1 MKKLTL
7 TLILGIIGIN
17 SFSQDTFEGTI
28 SFEVNIIGENVEQMA
43 QFMPQGYEFSF
54 KDNKSIF
61 KISGGMMAQM
71 MGEIIVD
78 NQTGNSYMINHA
90 EKIAYKMENAVKESI
105 EDMEISR
112 PTITKLDE
120 EVEILGYRCQK
131 YKVVSTTG
139 GQSIESFIWVS
150 KDIVVPYPKN
160 SGNMPG
166 GSGAFYFPELEGFPL
181 KMINNLNSG
190 MGMVKMEM
198 FAVNVE
204 RKALDDS
211 LFAIPEGYEEKNF
224 DISMFMNPM
233 MKKN

>member
-7 TLILGIIGIN
+7 TIIFGIIGFN

-28 SFEVNIIGENVEQMA
+28 SFEVNIIGENAEQMA

-54 KDNKSIF
+54 KGTKSIF

-71 MGEIIVD
+71 MGEIMVD
-78 NQTGNSYMINHA
+78 NQTGSSYMINHA
-90 EKIAYKMENAVKESI
+90 EKVAYKMENTMNESV
-105 EDMEISR
+105 EGMEISR

-120 EVEILGYRCQK
+120 EVEILGYNCQK
-131 YKVVSTTG
+131 YKVVSTIQDQTM
-139 GQSIESFIWVS
+139 ESFIWVS

-160 SGNMPG
+160 SGDMLG

-181 KMINNLNSG
+181 KMVNNLNSG

-198 FAVNVE
+198 VAVNVE
-204 RKALDDS
+204 RKAMDDS
-211 LFAIPEGYEEKNF
+211 LFNIPEGYEEKNF
-224 DISMFMNPM
+224 DASMFMNPM

>member
-7 TLILGIIGIN
+7 ILILGIIVFNG
-17 SFSQDTFEGTI
+17 FSQDTFEGTI

-54 KDNKSIF
+54 KGNKSIF

-78 NQTGNSYMINHA
+78 NQTGSSYMINHA
-90 EKIAYKMENAVKESI
+90 EKVAYKMENTMKESV
-105 EDMEISR
+105 EGMEISR

-120 EVEILGYRCQK
+120 EVEILGYNCQK
-131 YKVVSTTG
+131 YKVKSTIEDQTM
-139 GQSIESFIWVS
+139 ESFIWVS

-181 KMINNLNSG
+181 KMVNNLNSG

-198 FAVNVE
+198 VAVNVE

-211 LFAIPEGYEEKNF
+211 LFVIPEGYEEKNF
-224 DISMFMNPM
+224 DNSMFMNPM

>member
-7 TLILGIIGIN
+7 TLILGIIIIN
-17 SFSQDTFEGTI
+17 GFSQGTFEGTI

-43 QFMPQGYEFSF
+43 QFMPQGYEFAF
-54 KDNKSIF
+54 KGTKSIF

-71 MGEIIVD
+71 MGEITMD

-90 EKIAYKMENAVKESI
+90 EKVAYKMENAVKESV
-105 EDMEISR
+105 EGMEISR

-120 EVEILGYRCQK
+120 EVEILGYNCQK
-131 YKVVSTTG
+131 YKVVSTMEDQTM
-139 GQSIESFIWVS
+139 ESFIWVS
-150 KDIVVPYPKN
+150 ADIVVPYLKN

-181 KMINNLNSG
+181 KMMNNSNSG
-190 MGMVKMEM
+190 MGLVKMEM
-198 FAVNVE
+198 IAVKVE

-224 DISMFMNPM
+224 DNSMFMNPM

>member
-7 TLILGIIGIN
+7 TLILGIIIFNG
-17 SFSQDTFEGTI
+17 FSQDTFEGTI
-28 SFEVNIIGENVEQMA
+28 SFKVNIIGENAEQMA

-54 KDNKSIF
+54 KGTKSIF

-78 NQTGNSYMINHA
+78 NQTGSSYMINHA
-90 EKIAYKMENAVKESI
+90 EKVAYKMENTMNESV
-105 EDMEISR
+105 EGMEISR

-120 EVEILGYRCQK
+120 EVEILGYNCQK
-131 YKVVSTTG
+131 YKVVSTMQDQTM
-139 GQSIESFIWVS
+139 ESFIWVS
-150 KDIVVPYPKN
+150 KDIVVHYPKN

-181 KMINNLNSG
+181 KMVNNLNSG
-190 MGMVKMEM
+190 MGLVKMEM
-198 FAVNVE
+198 VAVNVE
-204 RKALDDS
+204 RKALEDS

-224 DISMFMNPM
+224 DPSMLMNSM

>member
-7 TLILGIIGIN
+7 TLILGIIGFN

-28 SFEVNIIGENVEQMA
+28 SFKVNIIGENAEQMA

-54 KDNKSIF
+54 KGTKSIF

-71 MGEIIVD
+71 MGEIMVD

-90 EKIAYKMENAVKESI
+90 EKVAYKMENTMNESV
-105 EDMEISR
+105 EGMEISR

-120 EVEILGYRCQK
+120 EVEILGYNCQK
-131 YKVVSTTG
+131 YKVVSVME
-139 GQSIESFIWVS
+139 GQTVESFIWVS
-150 KDIVVPYPKN
+150 KDIVVPHPKN
-160 SGNMPG
+160 SGKMPG

-181 KMINNLNSG
+181 KMVNNLNSG
-190 MGMVKMEM
+190 MGLIKMEM
-198 FAVNVE
+198 VAVNVE
-204 RKALDDS
+204 RKAMDDS
-211 LFAIPEGYEEKNF
+211 LFTIPEGYEEKNF
-224 DISMFMNPM
+224 DPSMLMNSM